1 MTKCHLAPNWYR
13 CCKLKATEFRWFQ
26 IYVTVSEYI
35 RKWQEYFAEIDRSA
49 VTDSEEEDSAES
61 STDEDEDTS
70 SIAEDG

>member
-1 MTKCHLAPNWYR
+1 MTQSQN
-13 CCKLKATEFRWFQ
+13 TF
-26 IYVTVSEYI
+26 V
-35 RKWQEYFAEIDRSA
+35 KWQEYFAVIDRSA